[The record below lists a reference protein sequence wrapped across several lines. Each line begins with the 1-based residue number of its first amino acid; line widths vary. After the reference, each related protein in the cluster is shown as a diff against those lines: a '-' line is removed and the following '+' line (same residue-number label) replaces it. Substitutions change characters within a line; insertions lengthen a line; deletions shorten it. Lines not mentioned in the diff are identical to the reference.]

1 MKKQILI
8 SLIFISS
15 FFTTSELFSQINTDQ
30 NGLKTSVT
38 NILSANALQAKRYEI
53 ATVSYNSYH
62 WQPGGLIMIELFNKC
77 YGTGYEKYIIE
88 IGYGQGAGSG
98 SPKIKRVESHGL
110 YHFAK
115 VTLVDA
121 SDLSSS
127 YGGFINKAIS
137 INLDVEYYSSYQAK
151 ITYLQ
156 TKVDV
161 LTNLNQIKINENP
174 NSVDISDFTV
184 STDLNNDI
192 ITSGNLRISGIGDHY
207 IRNGNFGIGT
217 ISPGYKLDV
226 LGSIR
231 AKEIKVDLN
240 GADFVFAKEYKLMPL
255 NELEAFVKEQK
266 HLPEVASA
274 KEMQENGTGL
284 GDLNSKLLQ
293 KIEELTLY
301 AIVQNKSIKEQVK
314 KNEELAKKIEVLE
327 KAVNNLISK

>member
-62 WQPGGLIMIELFNKC
+62 WQPGGLIMIELYDKYFVA
-77 YGTGYEKYIIE
+77 GYEKYIIE

-98 SPKIKRVESHGL
+98 SPRIKLVESYGL

-161 LTNLNQIKINENP
+161 LTNLNQIKINEDP
-174 NSVDISDFTV
+174 TSVDILDFTV
-184 STDLNNDI
+184 STDLDNDI
-192 ITSGNLRISGIGDHY
+192 ITSGNLRISGNGDHY

-217 ISPGYKLDV
+217 TSPGYKLDV
-226 LGSIR
+226 IGTIR
-231 AKEIKVDLN
+231 AREIKVDIN
-240 GADFVFAKEYKLMPL
+240 GADFVFEKEYKLMPI

-274 KEMQENGTGL
+274 KEMQENGTDL
-284 GDLNSKLLQ
+284 GNLNSKLLQ
-293 KIEELTLY
+293 KVEELTLY
-301 AIVQNKSIKEQVK
+301 LIDQNKQISDQNKQINLLKEENK
-314 KNEELAKKIEVLE
+314 AIRKLIAK
-327 KAVNNLISK
+327 